1 MAHLNSLLTAISRKT
16 PLRTVLIVPF
26 VVQIFA
32 AVGLVGYLSFR
43 NGQKAVADLV
53 NQLTEE
59 TSARIEQHVVN
70 YLNKSQ
76 DTLWLNQ
83 GAVQS
88 GNLDLNDFDKLRR
101 YFWQVVHEGDYE
113 GYLSYGNEQGEFVGV
128 EYREDATVQLKI
140 RTSTITPQRETYL
153 LDEEGEPQELLEAS
167 EYDPRTRPWYNAA
180 KEEGEATWSEIYPFF
195 SSKNTILGISPVY
208 PLYDEQGKLL
218 GVLCINV
225 RLTRITD
232 FINHLSIS
240 PNGQSFIMERSGNLV
255 AGSEIP
261 QPFKIIGDEE
271 DKEIE
276 RISAAQSDNAVVKA
290 TAQHLLERFGGFQD
304 IQKSEKLKFQVDGAW
319 YYAQVLP
326 IQDGRGID
334 WLTVVVVPEQD
345 FMEEINKNARTTIF
359 LCLAALVIA

>member
-180 KEEGEATWSEIYPFF
+180 
-195 SSKNTILGISPVY
+195 
-208 PLYDEQGKLL
+208 
-218 GVLCINV
+218 
-225 RLTRITD
+225 
-232 FINHLSIS
+232 
-240 PNGQSFIMERSGNLV
+240 
-255 AGSEIP
+255 
-261 QPFKIIGDEE
+261 
-271 DKEIE
+271 
-276 RISAAQSDNAVVKA
+276 
-290 TAQHLLERFGGFQD
+290 
-304 IQKSEKLKFQVDGAW
+304 
-319 YYAQVLP
+319 
-326 IQDGRGID
+326 
-334 WLTVVVVPEQD
+334 
-345 FMEEINKNARTTIF
+345 
-359 LCLAALVIA
+359 